1 MSQHILFVE
10 DEAPFRT
17 FASTYLEEHG
27 YRITHAGSASVAL
40 EAFAKEEP
48 DLVILDLNLPDLHGV
63 EVLRR
68 FRAQSSKVRVVVL
81 TSYGDAANAVT
92 ALKAG
97 ATDYLTKPIELDQLL
112 RGIRE
117 ALGAAPS
124 SVSGAEAPAPAAAT
138 GGSPETKP
146 PTSRRSMSRLGK
158 SGSSLHLLGEHPS
171 WTRCLERLEAVIEG
185 RVDTVLLLGESGT
198 GKSVLARWFHE
209 RGGAKGPFVEVEC
222 PSIPEQLLESELFGH
237 ERGAFTGATTRKRG
251 QVELAEKGVLFLD
264 EIGELP
270 LGLQPKLLRFL
281 ERRRYR
287 RVGGEQDR
295 VSNVQLV
302 CATNRELAEEVA
314 EGSFR
319 RDLYY
324 RLDVVSIR
332 LPPLRERGQDVVLIA
347 EELAREFAKRQSR
360 PAPNLSDCARQALL
374 DHSFPGNIRELRNL
388 IQRTVV
394 FLSGDTIEAR
404 HLDLGG
410 AARETQAPTPLP
422 QVSDVGGLVPVRL
435 EAIVKALESH
445 FVLLAMN
452 TTNSQR
458 EAGALLGLDRFA
470 LARRRSRAEREGQAG
485 VDEALAATPEW
496 IQAHLPKRVSGA
508 LEEGLDL
515 PQLLR
520 DFEERVVVHVLNAC
534 GSNRSRASAILGM
547 SRPSLN
553 RRLEEGQAAASE

>member
-1 MSQHILFVE
+1 MSQQHILFVE

-27 YRITHAGSASVAL
+27 YRITHAGSASVAI
-40 EAFAKEEP
+40 EAFAKDRP

-68 FRAQSSKVRVVVL
+68 FRSQSSEVRIVVL
-81 TSYGDAANAVT
+81 TSYGDAGNAVT

-97 ATDYLTKPIELDQLL
+97 ATDYLTKPIELNQLL
-112 RGIRE
+112 EGVRE
-117 ALGAAPS
+117 ALATSPRAVERLPAA
-124 SVSGAEAPAPAAAT
+124 APAPL
-138 GGSPETKP
+138 PPKP
-146 PTSRRSMSRLGK
+146 PTSRRAMSRQGV
-158 SGSSLHLLGEHPS
+158 SVELLGEHPS
-171 WTRCLERLEAVIEG
+171 WVQCLERLEAVIEG
-185 RVDTVLLLGESGT
+185 QVDTVLLLGESGT
-198 GKSVLARWFHE
+198 GKSVLARWFHLNGN
-209 RGGAKGPFVEVEC
+209 RKGHFVEVEC

-270 LGLQPKLLRFL
+270 LSLQPKLLRFL

-287 RVGGEQDR
+287 RVGGERDR

-332 LPPLRERGQDVVLIA
+332 LPPLRERGEDVVLIA
-347 EELAREFAKRQSR
+347 ESLAREFATRQGR
-360 PAPNLSDCARQALL
+360 PAPTLSQGAREALL
-374 DHSFPGNIRELRNL
+374 AHTFPGNIRELRNL
-388 IQRTVV
+388 IQRAVV
-394 FLSGDTIEAR
+394 FLQGDVIEAR
-404 HLDLGG
+404 HLDLEGG
-410 AARETQAPTPLP
+410 PGGPAAAAQGQA
-422 QVSDVGGLVPVRL
+422 SSSEAGGLAPVRL
-435 EAIVKALESH
+435 EAIVKALESLY
-445 FVLLAMN
+445 VLAAMA
-452 TTNSQR
+452 TTSSQR

-470 LARRRSRAEREGQAG
+470 LARRRSRAERDGREGAEETLRG
-485 VDEALAATPEW
+485 APEW
-496 IQAHLPKRVSGA
+496 LQGFLPEQPGETLPS
-508 LEEGLDL
+508 GLDL

-520 DFEERVVVHVLNAC
+520 DFEERVVVHVLEVC
-534 GSNRSRASAILGM
+534 GSNRSRASAVLGM

-553 RRLEEGQAAASE
+553 RRLEEGQSGE

>member
-1 MSQHILFVE
+1 VSQHILFVE

-17 FASTYLEEHG
+17 FASTFLEEHG
-27 YRITHAGSASVAL
+27 YRITHAGSASVAI
-40 EAFAKEEP
+40 EAFAKDRP

-68 FRAQSSKVRVVVL
+68 FRSQSSEVRIVVL
-81 TSYGDAANAVT
+81 TSYGDAGNAVT

-97 ATDYLTKPIELDQLL
+97 ATDYLTKPIELSQLL
-112 RGIRE
+112 EGIRE
-117 ALGAAPS
+117 ALATAPRAVEQPQS
-124 SVSGAEAPAPAAAT
+124 EKVPAA
-138 GGSPETKP
+138 SPVKP
-146 PTSRRSMSRLGK
+146 PTSRRAMSRLGT
-158 SGSSLHLLGEHPS
+158 SVELLGEHPS
-171 WTRCLERLEAVIEG
+171 WTQCLERLEAVIEG
-185 RVDTVLLLGESGT
+185 KVDTVLLLGESGT
-198 GKSVLARWFHE
+198 GKSVLARWFHLSGRRE
-209 RGGAKGPFVEVEC
+209 GPFVEVEC

-270 LGLQPKLLRFL
+270 LSLQPKLLRFL

-287 RVGGEQDR
+287 RVGGERDQ

-332 LPPLRERGQDVVLIA
+332 LPPLRERGSDVVLIA
-347 EELAREFAKRQSR
+347 ESLAREFAQRQGR
-360 PAPNLSDCARQALL
+360 PAPTLSAGARQALL
-374 DHSFPGNIRELRNL
+374 AHSFPGNIRELRNL
-388 IQRTVV
+388 IQRAVV
-394 FLSGDTIEAR
+394 FLRGDVIEAH

-410 AARETQAPTPLP
+410 ARPSAPPSATPA
-422 QVSDVGGLVPVRL
+422 SSAADAGGLAPVRL
-435 EAIVKALESH
+435 EAVVKALESLY
-445 FVLLAMN
+445 VLTAMA
-452 TTNSQR
+452 TTSSQR

-470 LARRRSRAEREGQAG
+470 LARRRSRAERDGRAG
-485 VDEALAATPEW
+485 AEEALEGAPEW
-496 IQAHLPKRVSGA
+496 IQPFLPERPGDSLAG
-508 LEEGLDL
+508 GLDL

-520 DFEERVVVHVLNAC
+520 EFEERVVGHVLDAC
-534 GSNRSRASAILGM
+534 GSNRSRASAVLGM

-553 RRLEEGQAAASE
+553 RRLEEGQRTRD

>member
-40 EAFAKEEP
+40 EAFAKERP

-68 FRAQSSKVRVVVL
+68 FRSQSSEVRIVVL
-81 TSYGDAANAVT
+81 TSYGDAGNAVT

-97 ATDYLTKPIELDQLL
+97 ATDYLTKPIELSQLL
-112 RGIRE
+112 EGIRE
-117 ALGAAPS
+117 ALATAPRA
-124 SVSGAEAPAPAAAT
+124 VARPPAPVKP
-138 GGSPETKP
+138 PEPTKP
-146 PTSRRSMSRLGK
+146 PTSRRAMSRLGTAVE
-158 SGSSLHLLGEHPS
+158 LLGEHPS
-171 WTRCLERLEAVIEG
+171 WIKCLERLEAVIEG
-185 RVDTVLLLGESGT
+185 HVDTVLLLGESGT
-198 GKSVLARWFHE
+198 GKSVLARWFHVN
-209 RGGAKGPFVEVEC
+209 GGRKGPFVEVEC

-270 LGLQPKLLRFL
+270 LSLQPKLLRFL

-287 RVGGEQDR
+287 RVGGERDQ

-332 LPPLRERGQDVVLIA
+332 LPPLRERGQDVLLIA
-347 EELAREFAKRQSR
+347 ENLAREFAARQDR
-360 PAPNLSDCARQALL
+360 PSPTFSECARQALL
-374 DHSFPGNIRELRNL
+374 AHSFPGNIRELRNL
-388 IQRTVV
+388 VQRAVV
-394 FLSGDTIEAR
+394 FLQGDTIEAR

-410 AARETQAPTPLP
+410 ARPSSSSVAGQPVAA
-422 QVSDVGGLVPVRL
+422 SDAGGLAPVRL
-435 EAIVKALESH
+435 EAIVKALESLY
-445 FVLLAMN
+445 VLAAMA
-452 TTNSQR
+452 TTSSQR

-470 LARRRSRAEREGQAG
+470 LARRRSRAERDGRAG
-485 VDEALAATPEW
+485 ADETLQSAPDW
-496 IQAHLPKRVSGA
+496 IQAFLPQRPSET
-508 LEEGLDL
+508 LTEGLDL

-520 DFEERVVVHVLNAC
+520 DFEERVVIHVLDVS
-534 GSNRSRASAILGM
+534 GSNRSRASAVLGM

-553 RRLEEGQAAASE
+553 RRLEEGQAGGPE

>member
-27 YRITHAGSASVAL
+27 YRITHAGSASAAL
-40 EAFAKEEP
+40 EAFAKERP

-68 FRAQSSKVRVVVL
+68 FRSQSSEVRVVVL
-81 TSYGDAANAVT
+81 TSYGDAGNAVT

-97 ATDYLTKPIELDQLL
+97 ATDYLTKPIELSQLL
-112 RGIRE
+112 EGIRE
-117 ALGAAPS
+117 ALATAPRA
-124 SVSGAEAPAPAAAT
+124 VAQAPEATAKVPLP
-138 GGSPETKP
+138 SKP
-146 PTSRRSMSRLGK
+146 PTSRRAMSRVGTAVE
-158 SGSSLHLLGEHPS
+158 LLGEHPS
-171 WTRCLERLEAVIEG
+171 WTQCLERLEAVIEG
-185 RVDTVLLLGESGT
+185 HVDTVLLLGESGT
-198 GKSVLARWFHE
+198 GKSVLARWFHVN
-209 RGGAKGPFVEVEC
+209 GGRKGPFVEVEC

-287 RVGGEQDR
+287 RVGGERDQ

-332 LPPLRERGQDVVLIA
+332 LPPLRERGNDVVLIA
-347 EELAREFAKRQSR
+347 ENLASEFAARQGR
-360 PAPNLSDCARQALL
+360 PTPTFSECARQALL
-374 DHSFPGNIRELRNL
+374 AHSFPGNIRELRNL
-388 IQRTVV
+388 IQRAVV
-394 FLSGDTIEAR
+394 FLQGDTIEAH

-410 AARETQAPTPLP
+410 PRSAPTPT
-422 QVSDVGGLVPVRL
+422 VSQPPSDAGGLAPVRL
-435 EAIVKALESH
+435 EAIVKALESLY
-445 FVLLAMN
+445 VLSAMA
-452 TTNSQR
+452 TTSSQR

-470 LARRRSRAEREGQAG
+470 LARRRSRAERDGRAGAEETLQAAPDWIRAFLPERPG
-485 VDEALAATPEW
+485 ETLAA
-496 IQAHLPKRVSGA
+496 
-508 LEEGLDL
+508 GLDL

-520 DFEERVVVHVLNAC
+520 DFEERVVVHVLDVC
-534 GSNRSRASAILGM
+534 ESNRSRASAVLGM

-553 RRLEEGQAAASE
+553 RRLEEQSGGSE